1 MITLLQLSTM
11 SSNQHLTQP
20 FYVFGSF
27 KHPEMGSKKL
37 YQMTPDLEKTEVVNL
52 HKFYRNCKFV
62 ISFETHIQE
71 KEKRLK
77 SNVTEKW
84 NQIL

>member
-1 MITLLQLSTM
+1 
-11 SSNQHLTQP
+11 
-20 FYVFGSF
+20 
-27 KHPEMGSKKL
+27 
-37 YQMTPDLEKTEVVNL
+37 
-52 HKFYRNCKFV
+52 V
-62 ISFETHIQE
+62 ISLETHIQE